1 MQPMNEVIDK
11 QRLKKFLMLC
21 VDTHALYAP
30 NPYVTCLICGRNLMK
45 RWGFLIWC
53 SVSLYSLLCFTKSYI
68 QNFAG
73 CCIPNAKVV
82 WKQDGKPKLN
92 SIFDSRVCVCVF
104 VLCTLS
110 DLDLNVMCWVR
121 YGFSAMTAAQT
132 RTFGFIWSRINAVAV
147 VPTIQD
153 RHREALIVTLAPLE
167 CLRLLVQP
175 VNL

>member
-1 MQPMNEVIDK
+1 
-11 QRLKKFLMLC
+11 MLC

-73 CCIPNAKVV
+73 CCIPNAKDV

-92 SIFDSRVCVCVF
+92 SIFDSRVCVCV
-104 VLCTLS
+104 C
-110 DLDLNVMCWVR
+110 VMYTFW
-121 YGFSAMTAAQT
+121 
-132 RTFGFIWSRINAVAV
+132 FGFKCDVLSQVWILCNDCGSNTNVRFHLIAHKCSSCGSYNTRQTQRGSDSHSCSSGMPQV
-147 VPTIQD
+147 VGSTG
-153 RHREALIVTLAPLE
+153 
-167 CLRLLVQP
+167 
-175 VNL
+175 